1 VNDNEGKSRKL
12 RGANKKVKNAKDV
25 AVKEKEKA
33 DDAFQQ
39 KQMRLKSEREMRKEL
54 KDEKGKVAMCEKE
67 IESLKAKLHIETA
80 GYPHIRDDGT
90 TGDEATVAFTVQ
102 LLIYRQHFQMLR
114 MMLES
119 NRMKMTDNL
128 VEWYEQ
134 WKKPEG
140 AKDGVVGA
148 NYVDTGKSHREMFE
162 DDLEVVQEYP
172 LTGAE
177 HDGWRSK
184 RGLEAVCRQAMGD
197 GRA

>member
-1 VNDNEGKSRKL
+1 
-12 RGANKKVKNAKDV
+12 
-25 AVKEKEKA
+25 VKEKEKA

-39 KQMRLKSEREMRKEL
+39 KQMRLRSEREMRKEL
-54 KDEKGKVAMCEKE
+54 KEEKGKVSMHEKE

-90 TGDEATVAFTVQ
+90 TGNEATVAFTVQ
-102 LLIYRQHFQMLR
+102 FLIYRQHFQMLR
-114 MMLES
+114 MMLDL

-134 WKKPEG
+134 WKKPEVT
-140 AKDGVVGA
+140 KDGVVGA
-148 NYVDTGKSHREMFE
+148 NYVNSHKSHTEIFDE
-162 DDLEVVQEYP
+162 DLEVVQEHP

-184 RGLEAVCRQAMGD
+184 HGLEAVCRQAMGAHNAASD
-197 GRA
+197 